1 MKIFQTVILVIL
13 VLMSLSAG
21 AVKLLQMPQE
31 VKFFE
36 DAGLGVSLLMALGA
50 VQILGGILAAVPK
63 FKLPGASIIAA
74 GFLASTIV
82 IFMTGQI
89 AFGAFSLLPVIFA
102 GLLIADARKQSGARN
117 QNIAGDQ

>member
-31 VKFFE
+31 VNFFAS
-36 DAGLGVSLLMALGA
+36 AGLGVALLMALGA
-50 VQILGGILAAVPK
+50 IQILGGVLAAVPK
-63 FKLPGASIIAA
+63 FKLPGVSIIAA
-74 GFLASTIV
+74 GFFASTIV

-89 AFGAFSLLPVIFA
+89 AFGAFSLLPVVFA
-102 GLLIADARKQSGARN
+102 GLLIVDARHQGN
-117 QNIAGDQ
+117 TGDQQR

>member
-36 DAGLGVSLLMALGA
+36 DAGLGVALLMALGA
-50 VQILGGILAAVPK
+50 VQILGGVLAAVPK

-74 GFLASTIV
+74 GFFTSTIV

-102 GLLIADARKQSGARN
+102 GLLIAGARKQNAPGER
-117 QNIAGDQ
+117 